1 MNQANSVLSLGDVQI
16 DPQEPYARFFSFQR
30 GAALQKYLVYFKKP
44 QRIWGGKGPQ
54 GHGFGGLHMKLG
66 ARDYS
71 RAPALFN
78 IPMLPLLPP
87 SVGEADAALGTTA
100 SQNLAAVGS
109 GHALTETMD
118 LGAMTLLGLIGTNHA
133 ETPPVQ
139 IGRAQALGAVPPS
152 TTSRRDAVGKINAL
166 NGAHEIIPKS
176 ATSVKKNSDIFS
188 WDLPITTYCGKFGPG
203 SQHRLGFRRVRKFCG
218 KFFGYNINKI
228 ALFTFSCYNT
238 EVLNTMPMHSLP
250 RCATTG
256 ALTLCVKCL
265 GHGLGNGFLRTCAK
279 GGTALSLCHEV
290 RRYTAP
296 GH

>member
-1 MNQANSVLSLGDVQI
+1 MRDFFR
-16 DPQEPYARFFSFQR
+16 PKEARLCRNTWYISKSRKEF
-30 GAALQKYLVYFKKP
+30 GAEKG
-44 QRIWGGKGPQ
+44 RKGPQ

-139 IGRAQALGAVPPS
+139 IGKAQRG
-152 TTSRRDAVGKINAL
+152 
-166 NGAHEIIPKS
+166 
-176 ATSVKKNSDIFS
+176 
-188 WDLPITTYCGKFGPG
+188 
-203 SQHRLGFRRVRKFCG
+203 
-218 KFFGYNINKI
+218 
-228 ALFTFSCYNT
+228 
-238 EVLNTMPMHSLP
+238 
-250 RCATTG
+250 RCA
-256 ALTLCVKCL
+256 AL
-265 GHGLGNGFLRTCAK
+265 HNI
-279 GGTALSLCHEV
+279 
-290 RRYTAP
+290 P
-296 GH
+296 